1 MSIHRKL
8 NELRTWSNIDVTDN
22 DVRDNLDDLIDSD
35 LEKSSPEVLKGI
47 NGRYSPFK
55 KHFSDL
61 GRVHIDLFKTERKL
75 AHTANV
81 ALAAVK
87 FKKLL
92 KKNNR

>member
-47 NGRYSPFK
+47 NGMYSPFK
-55 KHFSDL
+55 KHFSEL

>member
-8 NELRTWSNIDVTDN
+8 NELRTWSNIDVTDT

-55 KHFSDL
+55 KHFSEL

>member
-35 LEKSSPEVLKGI
+35 LEKSSPEVLRGI

-55 KHFSDL
+55 KHFSEL

>member
-8 NELRTWSNIDVTDN
+8 NELRTWSNIDVADN
-22 DVRDNLDDLIDSD
+22 TVRDNLDDLIDSD

-81 ALAAVK
+81 GLAAVK